1 MTCKVAGERI
11 RLILLYE
18 PLLTFQDIS
27 LAAFGRKEIE
37 IAEVNISF
45 CLPRVRMLIVLC
57 YPSRMRCPVSCTSAK
72 STRLLSPS
80 RVPVSLDASTCP
92 FHTFSVRPAVIT
104 SRSARTIQTAVL
116 IETLTALGAE
126 VTWSSCVS
134 SCAVTVIL

>member
-45 CLPRVRMLIVLC
+45 CLPRVRMLTVLC
-57 YPSRMRCPVSCTSAK
+57 YPP
-72 STRLLSPS
+72 
-80 RVPVSLDASTCP
+80 
-92 FHTFSVRPAVIT
+92 
-104 SRSARTIQTAVL
+104 
-116 IETLTALGAE
+116 E
-126 VTWSSCVS
+126 
-134 SCAVTVIL
+134 